1 MQTVKK
7 SYNEEDIEVDIEEKN
22 TSIRKAAFKYGIPF
36 STLKGR
42 RNNNNASFKG
52 TAVCRNG
59 AGRVFKLTDNNEKIY
74 FRVNNCCNADG
85 CFTPRFVVYKPKRNS
100 RAEWA

>member
-52 TAVCRNG
+52 SDSTTVFSQQTESMMVHAFKFLCEWSNG
-59 AGRVFKLTDNNEKIY
+59 
-74 FRVNNCCNADG
+74 
-85 CFTPRFVVYKPKRNS
+85 
-100 RAEWA
+100 